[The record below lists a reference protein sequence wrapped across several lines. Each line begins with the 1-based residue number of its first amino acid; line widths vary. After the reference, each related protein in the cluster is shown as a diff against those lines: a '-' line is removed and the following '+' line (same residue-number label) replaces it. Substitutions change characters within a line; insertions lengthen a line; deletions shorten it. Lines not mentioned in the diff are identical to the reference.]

1 MFNKRY
7 IPLLVAFALMT
18 IAFAYA
24 ASQIV
29 FNNSVKVNL
38 GANIGVTALQGTVF
52 SPACP
57 AEGSPAYITSGTGV
71 PTQNWNISTGG
82 SQTQYMCEENTG
94 TGADPASV
102 TIAGSGATTIAS
114 GCPVLTT
121 STNTLGYTIAGGPT
135 GGTLGAG
142 GVAQWTI
149 TICANSNP
157 ADIGSFAF
165 TITVN

>member
-29 FNNSVKVNL
+29 FNNSVKVTL
-38 GANIGVTALQGTVF
+38 GANIGVTPIQTTQF
-52 SPACP
+52 SPSCP
-57 AEGSPAYITSGTGV
+57 AAGSPTYVTSGGGL
-71 PTQNWNISTGG
+71 PIQNWNVSTGG

-94 TGADPASV
+94 TGSDPASV
-102 TIAGSGATTIAS
+102 TIAGSGPTTVAA
-114 GCPVLTT
+114 GCPVPTT
-121 STNTLGYTIAGGPT
+121 STNNLGYVVGGGPT
-135 GGTLGAG
+135 GGNLGAG
-142 GVAQWTI
+142 GVAQWSI

-157 ADIGSFAF
+157 ADVGSFSF
-165 TITVN
+165 TVQVN